1 MIPRLLSSS
10 PSALCALK
18 VVFGDGA
25 EGGAPG
31 AGGDGGDGEAGAA
44 PGAVS
49 AISEEAWVE
58 PNVVADPSR
67 GGAGEWGRPGR
78 GGDEDE
84 DEELQLGGVRGKV
97 RCGAVRSID

>member
-1 MIPRLLSSS
+1 
-10 PSALCALK
+10 
-18 VVFGDGA
+18 VFEDGA
-25 EGGAPG
+25 DSGAPG
-31 AGGDGGDGEAGAA
+31 GEGGGEAGAA

-78 GGDEDE
+78 GGNEDE
-84 DEELQLGGVRGKV
+84 DEELQLGGGTGE
-97 RCGAVRSID
+97 GAVRCARFLHLV